1 MDAPHPT
8 RGTERPPL
16 AWGLRTDL
24 LRHGDG
30 GDSSRVGYVELFFD
44 LVFVFAVTQLSHG
57 LIAHP
62 GVEALGHTLLL
73 GVAVWWVWVDT
84 MWVTNWL
91 DPERLPVRGLLVVL
105 MLLGLVLASAI
116 PEAFGDKGLLFAVML
131 VAMQVGRSLFTMVA
145 MGRVW
150 PENAVNFVR
159 ITTWL
164 AASGALWVAGGLVEE
179 HRLLLWAVAA
189 AIDVAGPRAM
199 FWLPG
204 LGASRASTWVV
215 RGEHMAE
222 RVSLFVIICLGE
234 SIIVTGAAF
243 AELPLDL
250 TTVSAFCSA
259 FASTVLM
266 WLLFFDRSERRATEY
281 FTSRAERGMV
291 AQTAYTYVP
300 FVIVAGIVLTAV
312 ADELVLLHPL
322 GHDGGHADAWTAGLV
337 CGAAATYLVGN
348 ALFRRATGGRWSLPH
363 VLGAVAVGVL
373 FAVHAWL
380 SPLALNWVTDGVLLA
395 VIVGDVVRAR
405 RAPIPPSGAP
415 SDGPSDGPG
424 APAGPPPGTPAGTS

>member
-1 MDAPHPT
+1 MDAPLTTP
-8 RGTERPPL
+8 GTGRPPL
-16 AWGLRTDL
+16 PWGLRTDL
-24 LRHGDG
+24 RRHGDG

-62 GVEALGHTLLL
+62 GAETLAHTLVL
-73 GVAVWWVWVDT
+73 GVAVWWVWVFT
-84 MWVTNWL
+84 MWATNWL
-91 DPERLPVRGLLVVL
+91 DPERVPVRTMLVVL

-116 PEAFGDKGLLFAVML
+116 PEAFGDKALLFAVML
-131 VAMQVGRSLFTMVA
+131 VTMQVGRSAFVLVA
-145 MGRVW
+145 LGRVW

-159 ITTWL
+159 ITTWFVV
-164 AASGALWVAGGLVEE
+164 SGSLWIAGAVVEE
-179 HRLLLWAVAA
+179 HRLVLWAVACV
-189 AIDVAGPRAM
+189 IDLAGPRAM
-199 FWLPG
+199 FWLPW

-243 AELPLDL
+243 AELPLDA

-281 FTSRAERGMV
+281 FTSREERGMV

-300 FVIVAGIVLTAV
+300 FVIIAGIVLTAV

-322 GHDGGHADAWTAGLV
+322 GHDGAGHADAWTAALV

-348 ALFRRATGGRWSLPH
+348 ALFRRAAGGRWSLPH
-363 VLGAVAVGVL
+363 LAGAAAVAAL
-373 FAVHAWL
+373 FGAHAWL
-380 SPLALNWVTDGVLLA
+380 TPLALNWTTDAVLLA
-395 VIVGDVVRAR
+395 VIVGDVARAR
-405 RAPIPPSGAP
+405 RLPAPTT
-415 SDGPSDGPG
+415 DG
-424 APAGPPPGTPAGTS
+424 

>member
-1 MDAPHPT
+1 MDPRPT
-8 RGTERPPL
+8 AASTEPGPL
-16 AWGLRTDL
+16 RWGLRTDL
-24 LRHGDG
+24 RRHGDG

-57 LIAHP
+57 LISHP
-62 GVEALGHTLLL
+62 GAEALAHTLVL

-91 DPERLPVRGLLVVL
+91 DPERLAVRALLVVL

-116 PEAFGDKGLLFAVML
+116 PEAFGDKALLFAVML
-131 VAMQVGRSLFTMVA
+131 VTMQVGRSAFTMVA
-145 MGRVW
+145 LGRVW

-159 ITTWL
+159 ITSWCAT
-164 AASGALWVAGGLVEE
+164 SGAVWIAGALVEE

-204 LGASRASTWVV
+204 IGASRASSWVV

-234 SIIVTGAAF
+234 SIIVTGATF
-243 AELPLDL
+243 AELELDA

-266 WLLFFDRSERRATEY
+266 WLLYFDRSEHRATEY

-300 FVIVAGIVLTAV
+300 FVLVAGIVLTAV

-322 GHDGGHADAWTAGLV
+322 GHDGARHADVWTAGLV

-348 ALFRRATGGRWSLPH
+348 ALFRRATGGRWSVPH
-363 VLGAVAVGVL
+363 LLGALALVAL
-373 FAVHAWL
+373 FAAQARL
-380 SPLALNWVTDGVLLA
+380 TPLALNWTSDAVLLA
-395 VIVGDVVRAR
+395 VIVGDVLHGRHQARTASVRQAQ
-405 RAPIPPSGAP
+405 
-415 SDGPSDGPG
+415 DGEPR
-424 APAGPPPGTPAGTS
+424 

>member
-1 MDAPHPT
+1 MDAPLTTP
-8 RGTERPPL
+8 GTGRPSLP
-16 AWGLRTDL
+16 WGLRTDL
-24 LRHGDG
+24 RRHGDG

-62 GVEALGHTLLL
+62 GGEALVHTLVL

-91 DPERLPVRGLLVVL
+91 DPERLPVRALLVVL

-131 VAMQVGRSLFTMVA
+131 ATMQVGRSLFTTVA

-159 ITTWL
+159 ITTWV
-164 AASGALWVAGGLVEE
+164 AVSGAVWVAGGVVEE
-179 HRLLLWAVAA
+179 HRLALWAVAA

-222 RVSLFVIICLGE
+222 RVSLFVICL
-234 SIIVTGAAF
+234 
-243 AELPLDL
+243 L
-250 TTVSAFCSA
+250 
-259 FASTVLM
+259 
-266 WLLFFDRSERRATEY
+266 Y
-281 FTSRAERGMV
+281 TS
-291 AQTAYTYVP
+291 P
-300 FVIVAGIVLTAV
+300 
-312 ADELVLLHPL
+312 
-322 GHDGGHADAWTAGLV
+322 
-337 CGAAATYLVGN
+337 
-348 ALFRRATGGRWSLPH
+348 
-363 VLGAVAVGVL
+363 
-373 FAVHAWL
+373 
-380 SPLALNWVTDGVLLA
+380 SPRD
-395 VIVGDVVRAR
+395 
-405 RAPIPPSGAP
+405 S
-415 SDGPSDGPG
+415 
-424 APAGPPPGTPAGTS
+424 

>member
-1 MDAPHPT
+1 MDAPLTTP
-8 RGTERPPL
+8 GTGRAPL
-16 AWGLRTDL
+16 RWGLRTDL
-24 LRHGDG
+24 LRHGDD

-62 GVEALGHTLLL
+62 GAETLAHTLVL
-73 GVAVWWVWVDT
+73 GVAVWWVWVFT
-84 MWVTNWL
+84 MWTTNWL
-91 DPERLPVRGLLVVL
+91 DPERVPVRALLVVL

-116 PEAFGDKGLLFAVML
+116 PEAFGDKALLFAVML
-131 VAMQVGRSLFTMVA
+131 VTMQVGRSAFVLVA

-159 ITTWL
+159 ITTWFVV
-164 AASGALWVAGGLVEE
+164 SGSLWVAGALVEE
-179 HRLLLWAVAA
+179 HRLALWVVACV
-189 AIDVAGPRAM
+189 IDLAGPRAM

-243 AELPLDL
+243 AELPLDA

-281 FTSRAERGMV
+281 FTSRDERGMV

-322 GHDGGHADAWTAGLV
+322 GHDGAGHADPWTAALV

-348 ALFRRATGGRWSLPH
+348 ALFRRATGGPWSLPH
-363 VLGAVAVGVL
+363 LLGAVAVGAL
-373 FAVHAWL
+373 YATHAWL
-380 SPLALNWVTDGVLLA
+380 TPLALNWVTDGILLA

-405 RAPIPPSGAP
+405 RRGAAP
-415 SDGPSDGPG
+415 D
-424 APAGPPPGTPAGTS
+424 AG

>member
-1 MDAPHPT
+1 M
-8 RGTERPPL
+8 
-16 AWGLRTDL
+16 W
-24 LRHGDG
+24 
-30 GDSSRVGYVELFFD
+30 
-44 LVFVFAVTQLSHG
+44 VF
-57 LIAHP
+57 
-62 GVEALGHTLLL
+62 
-73 GVAVWWVWVDT
+73 T
-84 MWVTNWL
+84 MWTTNWL
-91 DPERLPVRGLLVVL
+91 DPERVPVRTMLVVL

-116 PEAFGDKGLLFAVML
+116 PEAFGDKALLFAVML
-131 VAMQVGRSLFTMVA
+131 VTMQVGRSAFVLVA
-145 MGRVW
+145 LGRVW

-159 ITTWL
+159 ITTWFVV
-164 AASGALWVAGGLVEE
+164 SGSLWIAGAVVEE
-179 HRLLLWAVAA
+179 HRLVLWAVACV
-189 AIDVAGPRAM
+189 IDLAGPRAM
-199 FWLPG
+199 FWLPW

-243 AELPLDL
+243 AELPLDA

-281 FTSRAERGMV
+281 FTSREERGMV

-322 GHDGGHADAWTAGLV
+322 GHDGAGHADAWTAALV

-348 ALFRRATGGRWSLPH
+348 ALFRRAAGGRWSLPH
-363 VLGAVAVGVL
+363 LAGAAAVAAL
-373 FAVHAWL
+373 FGTHAWL
-380 SPLALNWVTDGVLLA
+380 TPLALNWTTDAILLA

-405 RAPIPPSGAP
+405 RREAVP
-415 SDGPSDGPG
+415 DPG
-424 APAGPPPGTPAGTS
+424 

>member
-1 MDAPHPT
+1 MDAPLTAPGPAP
-8 RGTERPPL
+8 R
-16 AWGLRTDL
+16 WGLRTDL
-24 LRHGDG
+24 LRHGDS

-57 LIAHP
+57 LIEHP
-62 GVEALGHTLLL
+62 GAETLAHTLVL

-91 DPERLPVRGLLVVL
+91 DPERAAVRAMLIVL

-116 PEAFGDKGLLFAVML
+116 PEAFGDKALLFAVML
-131 VAMQVGRSLFTMVA
+131 VTMQVGRSVFVMVA

-150 PENAVNFVR
+150 PENALNFVR
-159 ITTWL
+159 ISVWL
-164 AASGALWVAGGLVEE
+164 VVSGTFWVAGALLEE
-179 HRLLLWAVAA
+179 QRLALWAVAA
-189 AIDVAGPRAM
+189 AIDLAGPRAM

-243 AELPLDL
+243 AELPLDA

-281 FTSRAERGMV
+281 FTSRDERGMV

-300 FVIVAGIVLTAV
+300 FVIVTGIVLTAV

-322 GHDGGHADAWTAGLV
+322 GHDGAGHADAWTAALV

-348 ALFRRATGGRWSLPH
+348 ALFRRATGGAWSVPH
-363 VLGAVAVGVL
+363 LLGALAVGVL
-373 FAVHAWL
+373 FVTHSWL
-380 SPLALNWVTDGVLLA
+380 TPLTLNWVTDGILLA

-405 RAPIPPSGAP
+405 RRAEAE
-415 SDGPSDGPG
+415 PG
-424 APAGPPPGTPAGTS
+424 

>member
-1 MDAPHPT
+1 MDAPLTTP
-8 RGTERPPL
+8 GTGRAPL
-16 AWGLRTDL
+16 PWGLRTDL
-24 LRHGDG
+24 RRHGDG

-62 GVEALGHTLLL
+62 GAETLAHTLVL
-73 GVAVWWVWVDT
+73 GVAVWWVWVFT
-84 MWVTNWL
+84 MWTTNWL
-91 DPERLPVRGLLVVL
+91 DPERVPVRTMLVVL

-116 PEAFGDKGLLFAVML
+116 PEAFGDKALLFAVML
-131 VAMQVGRSLFTMVA
+131 VTMQVGRSAFVLVA
-145 MGRVW
+145 LGRVW
-150 PENAVNFVR
+150 PENAVSFVR
-159 ITTWL
+159 ITTWFVV
-164 AASGALWVAGGLVEE
+164 SGSLWIAGAVVEE
-179 HRLLLWAVAA
+179 HRLVLWAVAC
-189 AIDVAGPRAM
+189 AIDLAGPRAM
-199 FWLPG
+199 FWLPW

-243 AELPLDL
+243 AELPLDA

-281 FTSRAERGMV
+281 FTSREERGMV
-291 AQTAYTYVP
+291 AQTAYTYAP

-322 GHDGGHADAWTAGLV
+322 GHDGAGHADAWTAALV

-348 ALFRRATGGRWSLPH
+348 ALFRRAAGGRWSLPH
-363 VLGAVAVGVL
+363 LAGAAAVAAL
-373 FAVHAWL
+373 FGTHAWL
-380 SPLALNWVTDGVLLA
+380 TPLALNWTTDAVLLA
-395 VIVGDVVRAR
+395 VIVGDVARAR
-405 RAPIPPSGAP
+405 RLPAPTT
-415 SDGPSDGPG
+415 DG
-424 APAGPPPGTPAGTS
+424 